1 VPSDG
6 LADSYLMLAEYSS
19 LPSSDARPKAEQAV
33 RKALQLDPLLA
44 EAHATLASIRDTI
57 DWDWAVAEDAYKRSI
72 ELNPSFAEGHAW
84 YAFYLAEMGRT
95 ERSLAEGRR
104 AQELDPLSPRANIV
118 ACWQYY
124 FARQYEEAIA
134 QARKAFEL
142 DPNFMPAYWCS
153 GMAHERKGEFPDAIA
168 ALWRASTQ
176 HARFLL
182 AGSGVQPCATLS
194 SSVQPR

>member
-1 VPSDG
+1 MPYDG

-19 LPSSDARPKAEQAV
+19 LPSSDARQKAEQAV

-57 DWDWAVAEDAYKRSI
+57 DWDWAVA
-72 ELNPSFAEGHAW
+72 
-84 YAFYLAEMGRT
+84 
-95 ERSLAEGRR
+95 
-104 AQELDPLSPRANIV
+104 
-118 ACWQYY
+118 
-124 FARQYEEAIA
+124 
-134 QARKAFEL
+134 
-142 DPNFMPAYWCS
+142 
-153 GMAHERKGEFPDAIA
+153 
-168 ALWRASTQ
+168 LWRASTQ